1 MNTYVIE
8 AKTWFEQRNREYIQV
23 NIDYNIQ
30 APDKW
35 LALNEAHR
43 LNEENGIEV
52 HEDELDVYS
61 TYKNENGVLLKGEL
75 IGF

>member
-1 MNTYVIE
+1 
-8 AKTWFEQRNREYIQV
+8 
-23 NIDYNIQ
+23 IQ

-43 LNEENGIEV
+43 LNDENGIEV

-61 TYKNENGVLLKGEL
+61 TYKNENGALLKGEL

>member
-1 MNTYVIE
+1 MNTYLIE
-8 AKTWFEQRNREYIQV
+8 AKTWFETRNREYTQV
-23 NIDYNIQ
+23 NIDYKIN

-35 LALNEAHR
+35 LALNEAHHM
-43 LNEENGIEV
+43 NDKIGIEV

-75 IGF
+75 IRF

>member
-1 MNTYVIE
+1 MNTYLIE
-8 AKTWFEQRNREYIQV
+8 AKTWFWQRNMKNIQV
-23 NIDYNIQ
+23 NVDYKIQ

-35 LALNEAHR
+35 LALNEAH
-43 LNEENGIEV
+43 NMNDKIGIEV

-75 IGF
+75 IRF

>member
-1 MNTYVIE
+1 MNTYLIE
-8 AKTWFEQRNREYIQV
+8 AKTWFKRNSQYIQV
-23 NIDYNIQ
+23 NVDYKIQ

-35 LALNEAHR
+35 LALNEAHH
-43 LNEENGIEV
+43 LNDENGFEA

-75 IGF
+75 IRF

>member
-1 MNTYVIE
+1 MQKYLSKFKSRYSGKLIIDGDR
-8 AKTWFEQRNREYIQV
+8 Q
-23 NIDYNIQ
+23 IDYKLN

-35 LALNEAHR
+35 LALNEAHY
-43 LNEENGIEV
+43 LNDKNGVEV

-75 IGF
+75 IRF